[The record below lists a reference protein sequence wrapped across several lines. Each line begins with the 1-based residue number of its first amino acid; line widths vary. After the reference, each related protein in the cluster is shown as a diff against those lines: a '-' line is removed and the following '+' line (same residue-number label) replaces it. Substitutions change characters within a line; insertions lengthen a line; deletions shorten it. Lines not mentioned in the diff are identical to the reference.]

1 MMTLLRMQPRMLG
14 LDKPNDELIRDEF
27 CQWKNVR
34 SVWRGPCQCPRSCRS
49 IRMQVSDLARTDL
62 ASRQIAI
69 DAERFNES
77 QTSPHSAISRHSRL
91 RGGLCVGFCG

>member
-1 MMTLLRMQPRMLG
+1 MEKREKCVVWSLPMPSIMLF
-14 LDKPNDELIRDEF
+14 DKDA
-27 CQWKNVR
+27 
-34 SVWRGPCQCPRSCRS
+34 SV
-49 IRMQVSDLARTDL
+49 DLARTDL

-91 RGGLCVGFCG
+91 RGGLCVGFSG